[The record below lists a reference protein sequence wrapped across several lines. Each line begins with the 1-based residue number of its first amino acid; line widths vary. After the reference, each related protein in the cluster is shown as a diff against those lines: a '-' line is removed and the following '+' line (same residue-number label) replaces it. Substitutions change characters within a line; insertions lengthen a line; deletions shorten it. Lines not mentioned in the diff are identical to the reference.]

1 MKSTLTTT
9 KKTSQKSLEDYEKA
23 DRIAF
28 FDLFYSAFQDA
39 VENVGISTD
48 FYYQIAEQNI
58 RLQLAG
64 NALVPYLT
72 CALSHLSIAP
82 TEHVDFTF
90 CLWES
95 QITKRPL
102 PHLLEDFNRHLT
114 HLPWL
119 RTRGI
124 HNEVFSYSD
133 ERIQTSLH
141 GEKDILTV
149 ADKERKI
156 CVYWT
161 QDATMLRYYEIAAPL
176 RMPFQWCFNSAIS
189 QMIHSGAVG
198 TEELG
203 GVLLAG
209 KSGSGKSTT
218 ALNCLNSDLSY
229 AGDDYVLVNL
239 EPQIT
244 AYSVFQT
251 AKVKTY
257 QDLERFQDLKSCVL
271 KTDGKANDEEKPVL
285 FIGDHQPAKII
296 KQLPLKAVVFPRFV
310 AGADYH
316 LEPISP
322 TSAFKAMITSTINQ
336 TPFADKESL
345 QMVFQMMRNLPAY
358 LLIFGEN
365 QTELPEIIKQILR
378 QHQ

>member
-1 MKSTLTTT
+1 MTAPEKKSR
-9 KKTSQKSLEDYEKA
+9 KSSEDYEKA

-28 FDLFYSAFQDA
+28 FDLFHSAFQDA
-39 VENVGISTD
+39 VENVGTATD
-48 FYYQIAEQNI
+48 FYYRIAGQNI
-58 RLQLAG
+58 RLQFAG
-64 NALVPYLT
+64 DALVSSLT
-72 CALSHLSIAP
+72 RALSHLSIAP
-82 TEHVDFTF
+82 TENIDLTF

-95 QITKRPL
+95 QTTKRPL
-102 PHLLEDFNRHLT
+102 PPLLEDFNRHLT

-124 HNEVFSYSD
+124 HSEVFAYSD

-149 ADKERKI
+149 LDNARKI

-161 QDATMLRYYEIAAPL
+161 QNAAQLRYYEIASPL
-176 RMPFQWCFNSAIS
+176 RMPFQWHFNSAKK
-189 QMIHSGAVG
+189 QMIHGGAVG
-198 TEELG
+198 TEKLG

-218 ALNCLNSDLSY
+218 ALNCLNSDLQY

-239 EPQIT
+239 EAEIT
-244 AYSVFQT
+244 AHSVFQT
-251 AKVKTY
+251 AKVKTDE
-257 QDLERFQDLKSCVL
+257 DLERFPRLKSGAM
-271 KTDGKANDEEKPVL
+271 KTINDEKNVL
-285 FIGDHQPAKII
+285 FIGDFQPAKII
-296 KQLPLKAVVFPRFV
+296 KELPLKAIVFPRFV

-316 LEPISP
+316 LEQISP
-322 TSAFKAMITSTINQ
+322 TSAFKALITSTINQ
-336 TPFADKESL
+336 TPFANRESL
-345 QMVFQMMRNLPAY
+345 QIVSQIVRNLPAY

-365 QTELPEIIKQILR
+365 QAELPEIIKRILT